1 MRAGIAPWLGLWLL
15 LAPAPALTA
24 PTPYQVTPAAIGCT
38 QAASLRRVAELP
50 PSMPAAAH
58 AQALAQLHCQRVD
71 GAGTWQ
77 LLGTR
82 DDEAV
87 ARLRS
92 LSARRGEGPL
102 YFAASAVSVA
112 GAAPA
117 ALLSGVWRLVLAGG
131 VAMVLWPVLRYGGQW
146 WRRRRAWRLCGQ
158 LVHRHGEALRI
169 RRRQL
174 VQFNSYG
181 VERTTK
187 WEREQAEF
195 IKTVIQPA
203 LRGKKLA
210 ATWPALARRVLALI
224 EQVAR
229 QAPSGGQAAD
239 GFSPD
244 MDPIAY
250 ERYCAARLRACGWDA
265 HATPPGGDQGADV
278 IAVHGHVRLVV
289 QCKLYRNA
297 VGNEAVQQISAARLH
312 YHADVAA
319 VVSNADYTIPARQLA
334 RSNNVFLLHHDELPA
349 FAARLARARKKA

>member
-15 LAPAPALTA
+15 LAPVPALAA
-24 PTPYQVTPAAIGCT
+24 PTAYQVAPGTIGCM

-50 PSMPAAAH
+50 LSMPATAYG
-58 AQALAQLHCQRVD
+58 QALAQLHCQRAD

-77 LLGTR
+77 LLGMR
-82 DDEAV
+82 DDGAV
-87 ARLRS
+87 ARLRP
-92 LSARRGEGPL
+92 LPARRGGTPL
-102 YFAASAVSVA
+102 YFAASAVGVA

-117 ALLSGVWRLVLAGG
+117 ALPSGVWRLVLAAG
-131 VAMVLWPVLRYGGQW
+131 VAMVLWPVLRYGGRW

-158 LVHRHGEALRI
+158 LVRRHAEALRI

-195 IKTVIQPA
+195 VKTIIQPA
-203 LRGKKLA
+203 LRGRKLA
-210 ATWPALARRVLALI
+210 GLWPALARPVLALI
-224 EQVAR
+224 DQVAR
-229 QAPSGGQAAD
+229 QAPSGSDVAD
-239 GFSPD
+239 DFSPD

-250 ERYCAARLRACGWDA
+250 ERYCAARLRACGWNA
-265 HATPPGGDQGADV
+265 RATPPGGDQGADV
-278 IAVHGHVRLVV
+278 IAVHGPVRLVV

-297 VGNEAVQQISAARLH
+297 VGNEAVQQIAAARLH

>member
-1 MRAGIAPWLGLWLL
+1 MRAGITPWLGLWLL
-15 LAPAPALTA
+15 LVPASTLAA
-24 PTPYQVTPAAIGCT
+24 PTPYHVAPAAIGCT
-38 QAASLRRVAELP
+38 QAANMRRVGELP
-50 PSMPAAAH
+50 LSMPAIAY

-82 DDEAV
+82 DDGTV
-87 ARLRS
+87 ARLRP
-92 LSARRGEGPL
+92 LPVRRDEAPL
-102 YFAASAVSVA
+102 YFAASNVSVA
-112 GAAPA
+112 GAAHVAPP
-117 ALLSGVWRLVLAGG
+117 SGVWRLVLAGG
-131 VAMVLWPVLRYGGQW
+131 VAMVLWPVLRYGGRS

-158 LVHRHGEALRI
+158 LVCHHAEALRI

-181 VERTTK
+181 VERTAK

-195 IKTVIQPA
+195 VRTIIQPA
-203 LRGKKLA
+203 LRGKRLA
-210 ATWPALARRVLALI
+210 ATWPALARRVLVLI
-224 EQVAR
+224 DQVAR
-229 QAPSGGQAAD
+229 QSPSGSAPAD

-297 VGNEAVQQISAARLH
+297 VGNEAVQQIAAARLH

>member
-1 MRAGIAPWLGLWLL
+1 MRAGMTPWLGLWLL
-15 LAPAPALTA
+15 LAPAPVLAA
-24 PTPYQVTPAAIGCT
+24 PAAYQVAPAAIGCT
-38 QAASLRRVAELP
+38 QAASLRRVGELP
-50 PSMPAAAH
+50 PSLPAASY

-71 GAGTWQ
+71 GARTWQ
-77 LLGTR
+77 LLGLR
-82 DDEAV
+82 DDETV
-87 ARLRS
+87 ARLRA
-92 LSARRGEGPL
+92 LPARRGEAPL

-112 GAAPA
+112 GATTATLPP
-117 ALLSGVWRLVLAGG
+117 GVWRLVLAGG
-131 VAMVLWPVLRYGGQW
+131 VAMGLWPVLRHGGRW

-158 LVHRHGEALRI
+158 LVRRHAEALRI

-195 IKTVIQPA
+195 VKTIIAPA
-203 LRGKKLA
+203 LRGKGLA
-210 ATWPALARRVLALI
+210 ATWPALAPRVLALI
-224 EQVAR
+224 DQVAR
-229 QAPSGGQAAD
+229 QAPSGSVAAD

-250 ERYCAARLRACGWDA
+250 ERYCADRLRGCGWEA
-265 HATPPGGDQGADV
+265 RATPPGGDQGADV

-297 VGNEAVQQISAARLH
+297 VGNEAVQQIAAARLH

-334 RSNNVFLLHHDELPA
+334 RSNNVFLLHHDELPV
-349 FAARLARARKKA
+349 FAARLARARRKA

>member
-1 MRAGIAPWLGLWLL
+1 MRAGIMPWLGLWLL
-15 LAPAPALTA
+15 LTAALALAA
-24 PTPYQVTPAAIGCT
+24 PTPYQVAPAAIGCT
-38 QAASLRRVAELP
+38 QVASLRRVAELSL
-50 PSMPAAAH
+50 SMSAAAY

-77 LLGTR
+77 LLGTH
-82 DDEAV
+82 DTV
-87 ARLRS
+87 ARLRP
-92 LSARRGEGPL
+92 LPVRRGEVSL
-102 YFAASAVSVA
+102 YFASSAVSVA
-112 GAAPA
+112 ALAPA
-117 ALLSGVWRLVLAGG
+117 ALPPGVWRLVLAGG
-131 VAMVLWPVLRYGGQW
+131 VAVLLWSMLRYGGQW
-146 WRRRRAWRLCGQ
+146 WRRGRAWRLCGQ
-158 LVHRHGEALRI
+158 LVRHHAEALRI
-169 RRRQL
+169 RRQQL

-195 IKTVIQPA
+195 VRTIIQPA
-203 LRGKKLA
+203 LRGKRLA
-210 ATWPALARRVLALI
+210 ATWPALAPRVLALI
-224 EQVAR
+224 DQVAR
-229 QAPSGGQAAD
+229 QVPAGTRAAD

-297 VGNEAVQQISAARLH
+297 VGNEAVQQIAAARLH